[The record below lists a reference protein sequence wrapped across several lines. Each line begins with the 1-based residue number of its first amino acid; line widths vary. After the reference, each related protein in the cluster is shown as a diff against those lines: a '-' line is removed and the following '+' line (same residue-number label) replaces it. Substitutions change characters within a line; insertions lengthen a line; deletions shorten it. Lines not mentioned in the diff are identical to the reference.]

1 MQYLRIEAIRVS
13 IENYIDTA
21 AACSGDYGVAK
32 AKVDSND
39 AHAASPLFFVCAV
52 AATKKC

>member
-1 MQYLRIEAIRVS
+1 VYLRIEAIRVS

-21 AACSGDYGVAK
+21 ASCSGDYGVAK

-39 AHAASPLFFVCAV
+39 AHACFSSVFFVCEV